1 MNIARAAKGAAYL
14 LMVFGLVA
22 LVACQAGPAGPK
34 GATGDKGDPG
44 VAGKPGAPGT
54 AALAAVGGS
63 TTAYHILIN
72 NKGTVAAPTEGDL
85 KKPSTSADVTEL
97 FIGGVQPVTYM
108 LTQPD
113 AATDHFT
120 AKLNDDNVIEVG
132 KRTGST
138 ADLTAATTYTT
149 GGTDI
154 TVQATD
160 ADGVVATKA
169 VTIKHNRAPVAG
181 QLATHAR
188 LKLVVGTQSEEHKTA
203 LTPSVTYKAMNK
215 IHNLDISGTHEAGS
229 APAYQPYWGA
239 GGTADAQFA
248 AAIAEDGRTV
258 TFEITKVERG
268 TDDAKKG
275 ADHVKAELSGARN
288 HLLSITGLKSTWD
301 TSLDPDNHEPVNVV
315 ITATDTGGMSAR
327 ITFLVTVD
335 GAPQAGATAPAA
347 TWVGKATNVATAV
360 VRRLPAFYSD
370 PEGVTPTI
378 VGVTIDPPTAG
389 TVAMANSGADLMLTP
404 QNRGTATIT
413 YYVLSNG
420 RPAAGG
426 ISALSGTSLDRDGD
440 GSFETAA
447 LEVITNQ
454 VIKGTIEVTIT
465 P

>member
-72 NKGTVAAPTEGDL
+72 NKGTAAAPTEGDL
-85 KKPSTSADVTEL
+85 KAPSTSADVTEL
-97 FIGGVQPVTYM
+97 FIGGVQPVTYT
-108 LTQPD
+108 LTQPG

-120 AKLNDDNVIEVG
+120 AKINDDNVIEVG

-149 GGTDI
+149 GGTAL
-154 TVQATD
+154 TVTATD
-160 ADGVVATKA
+160 ANGVVATKA

-188 LKLVVGTQSEEHKTA
+188 LKLVVGTQPEEHKTA

-215 IHNLDISGTHEAGS
+215 IHNLDISGTRGPD
-229 APAYQPYWGA
+229 PAYQPYWGT
-239 GGTADAQFA
+239 GGTAAAQRA
-248 AAIAEDGRTV
+248 SVEAEDGETV
-258 TFEITKVERG
+258 TFEITKIERG

-301 TSLDPDNHEPVNVV
+301 TSLDPDNHLPVNVE
-315 ITATDTGGMSAR
+315 ITATDTGGMSTK

-335 GAPQAGATAPAA
+335 GAPQVGATAPNAA
-347 TWVGKATNVATAV
+347 FSARANGVQTAV
-360 VRRLPAFYSD
+360 VRNLPAFYTD
-370 PEGVTPTI
+370 PEGVARSI
-378 VGVTIDPPTAG
+378 VGVSIDPPTAG
-389 TVAMANSGADLMLTP
+389 DVAMDATGNHLMLTP
-404 QNRGTATIT
+404 NNRGKATIT
-413 YYVLSNG
+413 YYALSDG

-426 ISALSGTSLDRDGD
+426 IAALSGISLDRDGD
-440 GSFETAA
+440 GDFETAA

-454 VIKGTIEVTIT
+454 VIKGTIEVTLT

>member
-97 FIGGVQPVTYM
+97 FIGGVQPVTYT
-108 LTQPD
+108 LTQED

-120 AKLNDDNVIEVG
+120 AKINDDNVIEVG

-138 ADLTAATTYTT
+138 ADLTVATTYTT

-160 ADGVVATKA
+160 ANGVVATKA

-181 QLATHAR
+181 QTATHPR
-188 LKLVVGTQSEEHKTA
+188 LKLVVGTQPEEHKTA

-215 IHNLDISGTHEAGS
+215 IHNLDISGTHGP
-229 APAYQPYWGA
+229 APAYQPYWGTGA
-239 GGTADAQFA
+239 DADAQFA
-248 AAIAEDGRTV
+248 SVIAEDGETV
-258 TFEITKVERG
+258 TFEITKIERG

-275 ADHVKAELSGARN
+275 AEHVMAELSGARD

-301 TSLDPDNHEPVNVV
+301 TSLDPDNHTPVNVE
-315 ITATDTGGMSAR
+315 ITATDTGGMSAK
-327 ITFLVTVD
+327 ITFQVTVD
-335 GAPQAGATAPAA
+335 GAPQAGANAPAG
-347 TWVGKATNVATAV
+347 TFVTKATGVQAPV
-360 VRRLPAFYSD
+360 VRNLRDFYTD
-370 PEGVTPTI
+370 PEGVISSI
-378 VGVTIDPPTAG
+378 VGVSIDPPTAG
-389 TVAMANSGADLMLTP
+389 DVAMAGNHLVLTP
-404 QNRGTATIT
+404 NNRGTATIT
-413 YYVLSNG
+413 YYALSDG

-426 ISALSGTSLDRDGD
+426 IAALPGTSLDRDGD
-440 GSFETAA
+440 GDFETAA

-454 VIKGTIEVTIT
+454 VIKGTITVTIT

>member
-22 LVACQAGPAGPK
+22 LVACQAGPAGPT
-34 GATGDKGDPG
+34 GATGAKGEPG

-72 NKGTVAAPTEGDL
+72 NKGTVADPTEGDL

-97 FIGGVQPVTYM
+97 FIGGVQPVTYT
-108 LTQPD
+108 LTQED

-160 ADGVVATKA
+160 ANGVVATKA

-181 QLATHAR
+181 QSETHAR
-188 LKLVVGTQSEEHKTA
+188 LKLVVGTQPEEHKTA

-215 IHNLDISGTHEAGS
+215 IHNLDISGTHAAGS

-248 AAIAEDGRTV
+248 ATIAEDGRTV
-258 TFEITKVERG
+258 TFEITKIERG

-275 ADHVKAELSGARN
+275 SEHVMAELSGARN

-301 TSLDPDNHEPVNVV
+301 TSLDPDNHLPVNVE
-315 ITATDTGGMSAR
+315 ITATDTGGMSTK
-327 ITFLVTVD
+327 ITFAVTVD

-347 TWVGKATNVATAV
+347 TFFTKATGVQTAV
-360 VRRLPAFYSD
+360 VRNLRDFYTD
-370 PEGVTPTI
+370 PEGVTSSI
-378 VGVTIDPPTAG
+378 VGVSIDPSTAG
-389 TVAMANSGADLMLTP
+389 VVAMAGNHLMLTP
-404 QNRGTATIT
+404 NNQGKATIT
-413 YYVLSNG
+413 YYALSDG